1 MKKVLV
7 VEDEQLIADLLQK
20 KLIKE
25 GYYAFAA
32 GDGEAALQQI
42 REERPDIVLLDI
54 VLPRMNG
61 FEVLAELRKGE
72 ELRKIPVIII
82 SNSGQPAEI
91 EKAREAGVRY
101 WLIKTEFDPQE
112 VLEKVRRQV
121 GPPQ

>member
-32 GDGEAALQQI
+32 GDGEMALQQI
-42 REERPDIVLLDI
+42 REDHPGVVLLDI
-54 VLPRMNG
+54 VLPLLNG
-61 FEVLAELRKGE
+61 FEVLAQMRREE

-91 EKAREAGVRY
+91 EKAREAGVRD

-112 VLEKVRRQV
+112 VVEKVRRQI